1 MHQQAKLKTFYITA
15 HDNHLYFLIF
25 SLTET
30 KEKFLPALSS
40 HTGKP
45 CLLLPDNCK
54 ACLYQRI
61 TWHFCHITPL
71 FNLKISDWL
80 SLVPEPGNIHWD
92 GSHPTLRL
100 RHAQPDGIRRQPL
113 PKNAFAEIPVP
124 FYLITSGCHASRHN
138 PLLLKTYVF
147 YLHGQQCYPLQAHL
161 RTKWDSA
168 TPLSPYKHGRIKR
181 RK

>member
-1 MHQQAKLKTFYITA
+1 MRGAVLNNYP
-15 HDNHLYFLIF
+15 FLIF

-45 CLLLPDNCK
+45 CLLLSDNCK
-54 ACLYQRI
+54 ARLYQRI
-61 TWHFCHITPL
+61 TWRFRHITPL

-92 GSHPTLRL
+92 GDPTLRL
-100 RHAQPDGIRRQPL
+100 CLAQPDRVRRQPL

-124 FYLITSGCHASRHN
+124 FYLITSGCHTSRHN
-138 PLLLKTYVF
+138 PLLHTFTGNNVIHCRHIFARNGILPP
-147 YLHGQQCYPLQAHL
+147 LYPHASI
-161 RTKWDSA
+161 D
-168 TPLSPYKHGRIKR
+168 G
-181 RK
+181 

>member
-1 MHQQAKLKTFYITA
+1 MHQHADSNTFHITA
-15 HDNHLYFLIF
+15 HDNHLFFLLF

-45 CLLLPDNCK
+45 CLLLSDNCK

-61 TWHFCHITPL
+61 MWRFRHIVPL

-92 GSHPTLRL
+92 GYIPHCASIMPNQTKSAGSHSRKML
-100 RHAQPDGIRRQPL
+100 
-113 PKNAFAEIPVP
+113 FAEIPVP
-124 FYLITSGCHASRHN
+124 FYLITSDCHASRHN
-138 PLLLKTYVF
+138 PLL
-147 YLHGQQCYPLQAHL
+147 
-161 RTKWDSA
+161 RTFTGNNEVLAGTSSHEMGFCHPFIPA
-168 TPLSPYKHGRIKR
+168 
-181 RK
+181 

>member
-1 MHQQAKLKTFYITA
+1 MS
-15 HDNHLYFLIF
+15 FLIF

-45 CLLLPDNCK
+45 CLLLSDNCK

-61 TWHFCHITPL
+61 TWRFHHITSL

-92 GSHPTLRL
+92 GSIPHYASAMPNQTKSAGSHSRKML
-100 RHAQPDGIRRQPL
+100 
-113 PKNAFAEIPVP
+113 FAEISVP
-124 FYLITSGCHASRHN
+124 FYLITSDCHASRHN
-138 PLLLKTYVF
+138 PLLHTFTGNNEILAGTSSHDTGF
-147 YLHGQQCYPLQAHL
+147 CHPFIPA
-161 RTKWDSA
+161 
-168 TPLSPYKHGRIKR
+168 
-181 RK
+181 

>member
-1 MHQQAKLKTFYITA
+1 MS
-15 HDNHLYFLIF
+15 FLIF

-40 HTGKP
+40 DTGKP
-45 CLLLPDNCK
+45 CLLLSDNCK

-61 TWHFCHITPL
+61 TWRFRHITSL

-100 RHAQPDGIRRQPL
+100 RHAQPDRIRRQPL
-113 PKNAFAEIPVP
+113 PKNAFAEIPAL
-124 FYLITSGCHASRHN
+124 FYLIISNSHASRHN
-138 PLLLKTYVF
+138 PLLHTFTGNNVIHCRYIFARNGILPP
-147 YLHGQQCYPLQAHL
+147 LYPCI
-161 RTKWDSA
+161 
-168 TPLSPYKHGRIKR
+168 RIDG
-181 RK
+181 